1 MIDVDFDLQQIKREN
16 ISKKI
21 TFSMP
26 SNLINVLNNYCKD
39 NSLYKSKFVAT
50 AIAVAMDNKIG
61 ALKTS

>member
-1 MIDVDFDLQQIKREN
+1 MLDVDLKQIKRDN

-26 SNLINVLNNYCKD
+26 TNLINALDEYCKE
-39 NSLYKSKFVAT
+39 NSLYKSKFVASAV
-50 AIAVAMDNKIG
+50 AIAIDNKLG

>member
-1 MIDVDFDLQQIKREN
+1 MLDIDLKQIKRSN

-26 SNLINVLNNYCKD
+26 TNLINNLDEYCKE
-39 NSLYKSKFVAT
+39 NSLYKSKFVASAV
-50 AIAVAMDNKIG
+50 AIAMNNKFG